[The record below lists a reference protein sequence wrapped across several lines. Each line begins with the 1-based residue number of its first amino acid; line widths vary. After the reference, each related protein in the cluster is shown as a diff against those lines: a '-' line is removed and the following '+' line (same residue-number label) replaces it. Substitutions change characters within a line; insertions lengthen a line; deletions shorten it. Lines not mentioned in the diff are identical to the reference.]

1 MSSKKRSA
9 SFVDHSDESDTVVA
23 PKASKKNKN
32 AVSAN
37 APKGKDDEGNPFWEL
52 SSKRRVGVS
61 QFKNMCLVN
70 IREYYEKDSKMLP
83 GKKGISLSV
92 EQYVALLKAAPA
104 INDTLRTMGQDVTG
118 LDGPEVA
125 PTMKPKKEK
134 AKPSKANIEAT
145 SDEEE
150 D

>member
-9 SFVDHSDESDTVVA
+9 SFVINSDDGDAVEA

-37 APKGKDDEGNPFWEL
+37 APDGRDDEGNPFWEL
-52 SSKRRVGVS
+52 SSKRRVGIS

-83 GKKGISLSV
+83 GKKGISLSI
-92 EQYVALLKAAPA
+92 EQYTALLKAAPA
-104 INDTLRTMGQDVTG
+104 INEVLRTMGQDVAG
-118 LDGPEVA
+118 LDGAVVA
-125 PTMKPKKEK
+125 DTVKPKKEK
-134 AKPSKANIEAT
+134 SKRSKANIEAT
-145 SDEEE
+145 SDEE